1 MTGQG
6 PGQEHSGTLL
16 RLATVLKR
24 NDSTP
29 GVPCCSTLQTGR
41 PLVGYYNRDNR
52 RSTRNISCLWS
63 SDQKQSQQ
71 QLGRGQRSWT
81 TKESTGKS
89 KITLS
94 DYYSQGREWTS
105 SKLVWFISCRHIL
118 RTAGLRLGKR
128 TTCSEWTR
136 GGGWNVNLFTPTKV
150 SAKMRPHKTSP
161 QVSLVNSVLTKRM
174 RSRSHQHLKRTN
186 VPISIWLI
194 FMPSLLERKGAT
206 KNIWSTNSW
215 DSEHL
220 VTVQIRT
227 QKEKKTCHCEHLMLC
242 KGSLAGMNSSI
253 HWTD

>member
-150 SAKMRPHKTSP
+150 SAKMRPHKTSLLKP
-161 QVSLVNSVLTKRM
+161 SIISEFC
-174 RSRSHQHLKRTN
+174 SHKTD
-186 VPISIWLI
+186 
-194 FMPSLLERKGAT
+194 A
-206 KNIWSTNSW
+206 
-215 DSEHL
+215 
-220 VTVQIRT
+220 VQIAPAFKT
-227 QKEKKTCHCEHLMLC
+227 DKCADFYLANFYALSAWKE
-242 KGSLAGMNSSI
+242 GGY
-253 HWTD
+253 